1 MVSSGL
7 RVLRSI
13 NTNGG
18 MYVPLAYVHPYTEI
32 CDLDSPQTKQT
43 AFEPVLAMTF
53 SLLGFKVGIP
63 SLVTVVY
70 VVFLKGILNIAV
82 RSKTSVCC

>member
-7 RVLRSI
+7 RVLRSN

-18 MYVPLAYVHPYTEI
+18 MYVPLAHVHANTEI
-32 CDLDSPQTKQT
+32 CDLDSPQTELT

-53 SLLGFKVGIP
+53 MPLGFQRHP

-70 VVFLKGILNIAV
+70 TCRIIVYIVFLKGIL
-82 RSKTSVCC
+82 